1 MPDILIGTDKYEVSS
16 ANGRWQS
23 CDLDNGF
30 LVLISDVVSRDYI
43 TQVLVESDFQAHEYN
58 KVFKSQ
64 PNRAWCLR
72 FMIDK
77 SDESKVQ
84 TLLDKFNV

>member
-1 MPDILIGTDKYEVSS
+1 MADILIGIDRYEVSS

-30 LVLISDVVSRDYI
+30 LVLISDVISRDYI

-58 KVFKSQ
+58 KVFKS
-64 PNRAWCLR
+64 
-72 FMIDK
+72 
-77 SDESKVQ
+77 
-84 TLLDKFNV
+84 

>member
-1 MPDILIGTDKYEVSS
+1 MADILIGIDKYEVSS

-30 LVLISDVVSRDYI
+30 LVLISDVISRDYI
-43 TQVLVESDFQAHEYN
+43 VQVLEQSDFQLHECN

-64 PNRAWCLR
+64 PNRAWCIR
-72 FMIDK
+72 FMVDK
-77 SDESKVQ
+77 GDEVKVQ
-84 TLLDKFNV
+84 TLLEKFNV

>member
-1 MPDILIGTDKYEVSS
+1 MADILIGTDKYEVSS

-30 LVLISDVVSRDYI
+30 LVLISDVIARDYI
-43 TQVLVESDFQAHEYN
+43 AQTLEESDFQPHEYN

-64 PNRAWCLR
+64 SNRSWCIR
-72 FMIDK
+72 FMVDK
-77 SDESKVQ
+77 SDETKVQ
-84 TLLDKFNV
+84 ALLDKFNV

>member
-64 PNRAWCLR
+64 SNRAWCLR

>member
-1 MPDILIGTDKYEVSS
+1 MADILIGTDKYEVSS

-30 LVLISDVVSRDYI
+30 LVLISDVISRDYI
-43 TQVLVESDFQAHEYN
+43 VQVLEQSDFKAHEYN

-64 PNRAWCLR
+64 PNRAWCIR
-72 FMIDK
+72 FMVDNG
-77 SDESKVQ
+77 DEVKVQ
-84 TLLDKFNV
+84 TLLEKFNV

>member
-1 MPDILIGTDKYEVSS
+1 MADILIGTDKYEVSS

-64 PNRAWCLR
+64 SNRAWCLR

>member
-1 MPDILIGTDKYEVSS
+1 MTDILIGIEKYEVSS

-30 LVLISDVVSRDYI
+30 LVLISDVISRDYI
-43 TQVLVESDFQAHEYN
+43 VQVLEQSDFQAHEYN

-64 PNRAWCLR
+64 PNKVWCIR
-72 FMIDK
+72 FMVDK
-77 SDESKVQ
+77 GDEVKVQ
-84 TLLDKFNV
+84 TLLEKFNV